1 MIIIK
6 ITNADEIV
14 KNHRNWFI
22 SRLAPYFM
30 DVETRVEKAVAE
42 QIKQI
47 FAEKNIQAK
56 ITIVPENEKPV

>member
-22 SRLAPYFM
+22 SKIAPYFV
-30 DVETRVEKAVAE
+30 DLEAEVEKAVAE
-42 QIKQI
+42 QIQQV
-47 FAEKNIQAK
+47 FAEKNIQAQ
-56 ITIVPENEKPV
+56 IEIVPGNEKPV

>member
-22 SRLAPYFM
+22 SRIAPYFV
-30 DVETRVEKAVAE
+30 DVEAEVEKAVVV
-42 QIKQI
+42 QLRKV
-47 FAEKNIQAK
+47 FAEKNIQAE
-56 ITIVPENEKPV
+56 IAVVPENEKPF